1 MALIPYEGMTL
12 NLPEVDG
19 EEVVVVN
26 SATYASLV
34 NASKRNR
41 EFFGTYGLPYW
52 KATEWDGKLENSSN
66 GVDWDERTFNS
77 DWYIAIDGTTVY
89 SEGSVFAITKRGQG
103 ISIFSSRNIS
113 TTSLITTVSC
123 HALHVII
130 FNENVL
136 MGNYP
141 SDISPLFCNDLYCV
155 KNRDYYTLYFKSS
168 ESSATGVYLRVH
180 KTFFFYDD
188 GVPEP
193 SNKYRVR
200 PSWKSLIDPND
211 SAGESSSGGGNGTHD
226 NTSDII
232 TPAALPTVSAAQAGV
247 ITLFKPSL
255 DNLKS
260 LNSYLWTNVDDF
272 VPNLQKMF
280 SNPMDYIIAFNIFP
294 VNPDVGAERN
304 IKLGLWETT
313 VTMPPILSQWYE
325 FSCGS
330 ILIPEYWGSAL
341 DYAPNTKISCMLP
354 FIGSVQLNT
363 DEVMG
368 KSLDIKYRI
377 DLLSGSCVAILSV
390 NGSVYYQFTGEC
402 GVSIPLTG
410 ADWSRVYSAA
420 IGAIGTAI
428 SGGMAAAG
436 VGAATGA
443 GMSSAAKMGN
453 ALANQVGMANKI
465 DNAIKTLPRRS
476 GELYNALK
484 ESQKSIMG
492 NALNQAA
499 KEANESRAISASRV
513 ASTVNNTVGAVMGG
527 KVSIQHSGSIS
538 GSAGMLGVRRPF
550 ITIEYPNQS
559 LAENYKHFVGY
570 PSNIFAKLSDVS
582 GYTECEQVIIE
593 NFPGTDGELA
603 EVLEALKGGVYL

>member
-1 MALIPYEGMTL
+1 MAFIPYEGMTL
-12 NLPEVDG
+12 NLPTDNNWKVIVSGDDFIPA
-19 EEVVVVN
+19 VN
-26 SATYASLV
+26 SVKVYADGWRTYIF
-34 NASKRNR
+34 K
-41 EFFGTYGLPYW
+41 YW
-52 KATEWDGKLENSSN
+52 QPINWDGIFLKSTDESNWTQYQVATPAIHFCGPFAFGLHITAAGYPITTRYQDFGITLQAPFDNGDSSTPYAHEGFIQRPVVQN
-66 GVDWDERTFNS
+66 NS
-77 DWYIAIDGTTVY
+77 D
-89 SEGSVFAITKRGQG
+89 
-103 ISIFSSRNIS
+103 
-113 TTSLITTVSC
+113 ITTGYC
-123 HALHVII
+123 ANLLCRK
-130 FNENVL
+130 FN
-136 MGNYP
+136 
-141 SDISPLFCNDLYCV
+141 
-155 KNRDYYTLYFKSS
+155 DYYELKFDGVSNYTLVT
-168 ESSATGVYLRVH
+168 ES
-180 KTFFFYDD
+180 FFFTPK
-188 GVPEP
+188 PEP

-226 NTSDII
+226 DTSDII

-255 DNLKS
+255 DNLKK

-294 VNPDVGAERN
+294 VNPDVDVERK

-313 VTMPPILSQWYE
+313 VKMPPILSQWYE

-330 ILIPEYWGSAL
+330 IFIPEYWGSAL

-484 ESQKSIMG
+484 ESQKSIMS

-513 ASTVNNTVGAVMGG
+513 ASTVNNTVGNVMGG